1 MGYERESYHSYNS
14 RPAWRNSNQLKGAYI
29 GVELETVSRT
39 RSYRDVLRRLPEFNA
54 RCRPLTEEDGSLPDN
69 TGVEI
74 IFPPFRASTI
84 KKSTSVL
91 AKSMAAIDGVVAHG
105 HRATGM
111 HINLNV
117 GDMLLSERTCM
128 MHAVHC
134 LTSTMLAN
142 LGGRYP
148 NNYCSPYPYA
158 SRGRTLPA
166 SDHYRG
172 LCWHGNA
179 AELHGSRLELRFPQS
194 TTNHKRLKLL
204 VDFCMALRAFA
215 KSKYASDMNFS
226 DTVQSC
232 NVFLSYLYKMK
243 RYRLVHLAITEGFE
257 AYQKATD
264 TSAGA
269 TAAAAI
275 DQRPSTTT
283 SVTGTCT
290 AVAA

>member
-1 MGYERESYHSYNS
+1 MGYARGSYHSYNS

-29 GVELETVSRT
+29 GIELETVSRT
-39 RSYRDVLRRLPEFNA
+39 RSYRDILRRLPEFNG

-105 HRATGM
+105 HRAAGM

-117 GDMLLSERTCM
+117 GDMLTLERTYM

-134 LTSTMLAN
+134 LTSAMLAN
-142 LGGRYP
+142 LGGRYTNSYCMP
-148 NNYCSPYPYA
+148 NPYQMY
-158 SRGRTLPA
+158 SGGNLP
-166 SDHYRG
+166 STYYVG

-179 AELHGSRLELRFPQS
+179 AELHGSRMELRFPQS
-194 TTNHKRLKLL
+194 TTDHNRLKLL

-215 KSKYASDMNFS
+215 KSKYASTMNFS
-226 DTVQSC
+226 DTVQSRD
-232 NVFLSYLYKMK
+232 VFLSYLHKIK

-275 DQRPSTTT
+275 DQCPSTTT